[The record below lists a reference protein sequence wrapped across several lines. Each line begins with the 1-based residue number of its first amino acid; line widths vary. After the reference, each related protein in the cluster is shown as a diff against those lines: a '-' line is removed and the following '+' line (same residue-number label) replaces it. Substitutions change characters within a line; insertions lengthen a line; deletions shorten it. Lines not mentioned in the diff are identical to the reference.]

1 MAKSGQIIENRVTGE
16 RVKYLKTAQDT
27 DGTQVVFEMWAPPNC
42 FMPVRHIHLQQTE
55 EIEVLSG
62 VFKVECNGKV
72 QHLQAG
78 EKMLIPPKAPHQWW
92 NESEDETVHT
102 RFSLTPAYNFEVM
115 QEQIFGIFNTKGK
128 LSFLQIMVMAKEYD
142 MIIAG
147 PPIFLQKIMWF
158 LLAPIGR
165 LLGLKNYY
173 PAFTK
178 S

>member
-1 MAKSGQIIENRVTGE
+1 MATSGQILENKVTGE
-16 RVKYLKTAQDT
+16 KVKYLKTAQDT
-27 DGTQVVFEMWAPPNC
+27 KGAYVEFEMWAAPKC
-42 FMPVRHIHLQQTE
+42 SMPVRHIHPRQTE
-55 EIEVLSG
+55 EMEVLSG
-62 VFKVECNGKV
+62 VLKVECNGKV

-78 EKMLIPPKAPHQWW
+78 EKISIPPKVPHQWW
-92 NESEDETVHT
+92 NESEDITVHT

-147 PPIFLQKIMWF
+147 PPIFLQKIMWL

-165 LLGLKNYY
+165 LFGLKKYD
-173 PAFTK
+173 PAFSK